1 MLAPQTD
8 VEYPDVGAPVCS
20 FAQHADKLLYCP
32 AMGNVPDRFGPFIFD
47 RQRMVV
53 TKDGDAVPLGARGA
67 ALLGALLEARGKAVE
82 KDALISAAWPDVTV
96 EDGNLTVQITALRKA
111 LGTKPDGTDWIVTV
125 RHLGYRLVTG
135 EATGGNEADGRAKR
149 PAIAVL
155 PFANLSGDRGQEFLA
170 EGVVED
176 LITALSRFRTFA
188 VVSRNSSF
196 VYKDRSV
203 DAREAA
209 FELGVRYLLEGSVR
223 RSGDRIRV
231 TAQLIE
237 GATGEHLW
245 AEKFD
250 GAAKEIFDFQ
260 DTITDA
266 VIGLIEPQIRK
277 AEINRACQ
285 KRPETLDAWDLYV
298 EALPLVHSGAVANFI
313 RAVELLD
320 RAVALDPTYAPALA
334 LAAWA
339 HEKRH
344 IFGGP
349 GLPDY
354 ESDMEAAM
362 QLAERAVVADPDD
375 ALALVLLGWLRI
387 RYRRDY
393 SGLELVERAVA
404 LNPNNTSVL
413 ELAGVAHLHAGDLD
427 QVIADG
433 TRALQLSPGSPQ
445 RYVFMLWIADAHS
458 AAGRYEEAVSF
469 AKRSIEVEPGCVHS
483 HLALASGYAQL
494 GRIEEARQEV
504 AAAVRIR
511 PDVTIAAVNDLDRM
525 RFPERVDRWVEGLR
539 KAGMPE

>member
-1 MLAPQTD
+1 VQPTEVYQ
-8 VEYPDVGAPVCS
+8 
-20 FAQHADKLLYCP
+20 
-32 AMGNVPDRFGPFIFD
+32 FGPFVLD
-47 RQRMVV
+47 TARMALMQGDSEIELRPKAFETLLVLLRHAGQVV
-53 TKDGDAVPLGARGA
+53 SKNELIAAV
-67 ALLGALLEARGKAVE
+67 
-82 KDALISAAWPDVTV
+82 WPNVIVNDDSLAQCVSDV
-96 EDGNLTVQITALRKA
+96 RKA
-111 LGTKPDGTDWIVTV
+111 IADTEQHYIRTLS
-125 RHLGYRLVTG
+125 RRGYMFIRPVVPTAPPLFHSPGVPPLVVG
-135 EATGGNEADGRAKR
+135 GANGGSEAGGAKR

-155 PFANLSGDRGQEFLA
+155 PFANLSSDPEQEYLA
-170 EGVVED
+170 DGAVED

-188 VVSRNSSF
+188 VVARNSSF
-196 VYKDRSV
+196 VYKGRAV

-209 FELGVRYLLEGSVR
+209 RELGVRYLLEGSVR
-223 RSGDRIRV
+223 RSGDRVRV

-277 AEINRACQ
+277 AEIDRARR

-298 EALPLVHSGAVANFI
+298 QALPLVHSAVVANYI

-320 RAVALDPTYAPALA
+320 RAVLLDPTYAPALA

-349 GLPDY
+349 SLPDY

-362 QLAERAVVADPDD
+362 KLAERAVVADSDD

-393 SGLELVERAVA
+393 SGLEFVERAVA

-413 ELAGVAHLHAGDLD
+413 DLAGIAHLHAGDLD
-427 QVIADG
+427 QVIANG
-433 TRALQLSPGSPQ
+433 NRALQLSPGSPQ
-445 RYVFMLWIADAHS
+445 RYVFMLQIALAHN
-458 AAGRYEEAVSF
+458 AVGRHEEAVAF
-469 AKRSIEVEPGCVHS
+469 AKRAIELEPDCVAS
-483 HLALASGYAQL
+483 HLELAFGYAQL
-494 GRIEEARQEV
+494 GRVEAARQEV

-511 PDVTIAAVNDLDRM
+511 PDVTIATEYDLDRK
-525 RFPERVDRWVEGLR
+525 RFPERVVRWVEGLR
-539 KAGMPE
+539 KAGLPED